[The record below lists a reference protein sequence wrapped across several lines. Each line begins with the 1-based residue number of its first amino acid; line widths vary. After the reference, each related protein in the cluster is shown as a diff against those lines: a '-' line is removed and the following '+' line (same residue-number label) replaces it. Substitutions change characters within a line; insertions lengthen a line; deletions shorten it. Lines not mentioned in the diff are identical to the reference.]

1 MVRINFVRAFFS
13 FKTQIMLQLFLCCLI
28 KPVQAK
34 TFTSSFG
41 SAATSGWFLVPGA
54 MALAIGLTSLDKGIT
69 SYAARER
76 PIFGSTGGASDKS
89 DLLAF
94 RVLPALALTTSIYHY
109 SASDTASAWSLLSFL
124 PPVLLSQGMSSVIKG
139 QTKRMRPDGSNDRS
153 FPSGHTALATAFGH
167 EARSSLSPHLSS
179 GGNLAFTLLQETL
192 VLSVAWARMEGN
204 KHHLSDVLAGYALGK
219 FFAILT
225 REWLFDERQDAVVW
239 GDSNLNDS
247 FKVGLRWSF

>member
-1 MVRINFVRAFFS
+1 MAKNIFVRAFFS
-13 FKTQIMLQLFLCCLI
+13 YKTLIMLQLSLCCLI

-54 MALAIGLTSLDKGIT
+54 MALAIGLTSLDKDIT
-69 SYAARER
+69 SFAARER
-76 PIFGSTGGASDKS
+76 PIFGSTGGARDKS

-94 RVLPALALTTSIYHY
+94 RVLPALTLTTSIYY
-109 SASDTASAWSLLSFL
+109 GTSDTASAWSLLSFL
-124 PPVLLSQGMSSVIKG
+124 PPVLLSQGISSLVKG
-139 QTKRMRPDGSNDRS
+139 QTKRLRPDGSNDRS
-153 FPSGHTALATAFGH
+153 FPSGHTALAAAFGH
-167 EARSSLSPHLSS
+167 EARSNLSPHLSS

-192 VLSVAWARMEGN
+192 VMSVAWARMEGN

-225 REWLFDERQDAVVW
+225 REWLFDEQQEAVVW
-239 GDSNLNDS
+239 GNSNLNDD
-247 FKVGLRWSF
+247 FQVGLRWSF